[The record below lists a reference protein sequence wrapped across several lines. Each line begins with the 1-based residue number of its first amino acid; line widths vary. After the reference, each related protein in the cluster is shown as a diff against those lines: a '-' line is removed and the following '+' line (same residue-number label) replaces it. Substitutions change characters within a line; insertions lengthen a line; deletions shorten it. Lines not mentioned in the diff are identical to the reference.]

1 MYKINYEPP
10 LKLLTWTGF
19 LGDHDGP
26 LPRLVT
32 SIALWRGACLRS
44 PQVGESTS
52 KFVALGACVRAAP
65 AKINPKFL
73 INQCFDTIVL
83 ASLVHT

>member
-1 MYKINYEPP
+1 VYKTKYEPP
-10 LKLLTWTGF
+10 FKLLTWTGF
-19 LGDHDGP
+19 LGDQDGP
-26 LPRLVT
+26 WPRLVT

-65 AKINPKFL
+65 AKINPKFFN
-73 INQCFDTIVL
+73 NQCFDIIVL
-83 ASLVHT
+83 ASVVHS